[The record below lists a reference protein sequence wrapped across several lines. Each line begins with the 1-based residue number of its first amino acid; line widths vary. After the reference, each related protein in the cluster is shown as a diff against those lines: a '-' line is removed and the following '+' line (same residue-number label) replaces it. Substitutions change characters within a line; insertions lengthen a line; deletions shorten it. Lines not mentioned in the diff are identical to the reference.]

1 MSSKVVD
8 GVSGAG
14 ARPDRIIRGLL
25 DRLPSALWWA
35 LLELFVLCG
44 FVVTQP
50 LLDVT
55 GKAPDF
61 FLFHRLDRGGIVALA
76 LLVAVAPALLL
87 WVAQVLARVVG
98 GERLRGWVHVAMV
111 AGLLCVLAV
120 EVGKKLLPLRGR
132 RLVVVAAVVAV
143 VATLGYVR
151 WSWLRLWLRYL
162 APAPL
167 VFVLVFGLL
176 SPTSKLILPSH
187 GGTGSVPVR
196 THPGRPLPPVVV
208 VFFDEFP
215 LQALL
220 DSKGEVDG
228 RVYPNFAGFAGDA
241 TWYRNATG
249 LSGWTPY
256 AVPAMLTG
264 RYPSKRRLN
273 AAPVAQVY
281 PDNLFTLFGHYYN
294 LKVSETVTELCP
306 PAKCGQTG
314 SPSGFATVA
323 RETAKLYKDI
333 VWPADTPLD
342 PAAVG
347 GAPGSTAAAPTPQG
361 GAALFRN
368 LGQNQPE
375 RFDRFVRSIS
385 AADRQPTLYFLHVL
399 LPHAPWRYLP
409 DGRTYADPVGRGP
422 VSKAG
427 TWPAATTEVSRQ
439 RQLMQLAYT
448 DSLVGKLIKRL
459 KDQGLYDKSLV
470 LMTADHGSGFSPAVR
485 ARSLGGGNEP
495 TLMWVP
501 LFIKAPHQT
510 GGRVDDRNWEHV
522 DLLPTIAG
530 TAGLSVPWKVDGFS
544 QVGPPKRERTEK
556 WWYETPGERKVRPGP
571 ANWAKVL
578 QGVTDTLVRAHQNGD
593 RGFYQ
598 FGATADW
605 IFRSPTQVGQLTG
618 GQITVKMSEWGRFRT
633 VTPGAPQV
641 PEIVTGQV
649 TSGTPPPGST
659 MVIAVNGRI
668 AGTAHFYPPH
678 EGERPTGF
686 AAMVPDFLFT
696 PGPGQRQIQLY
707 LATRSGDR
715 VTLQPAR
722 LAS

>member
-76 LLVAVAPALLL
+76 VLVAVAPALLL

-176 SPTSKLILPSH
+176 SPTSKLILPSR
-187 GGTGSVPVR
+187 TGATSAVPVR
-196 THPGRPLPPVVV
+196 THPGRPLPPVVMI
-208 VFFDEFP
+208 FFDEFP
-215 LQALL
+215 LRSLL
-220 DSKGEVDG
+220 DSRGEVDG
-228 RVYPNFAGFAGDA
+228 RVYPNFAGFAA
-241 TWYRNATG
+241 HSTWYRNATG
-249 LSGWTPY
+249 VSGWTPN

-264 RYPSKRRLN
+264 RYPDKSRLN

-281 PDNLFTLFGHYYN
+281 PDNLFTLFEHDYN
-294 LKVSETVTELCP
+294 LKAFETISQLCP

-314 SPSGFATVA
+314 TRSGFATVA

-333 VWPADTPLD
+333 VWPADIPVD
-342 PAAVG
+342 PAAG
-347 GAPGSTAAAPTPQG
+347 GDNPLLTADARKKGPTV
-361 GAALFRN
+361 LFRN
-368 LGQNQPE
+368 LKQDQLA
-375 RFDRFVRSIS
+375 RVDRFVSSIS

-399 LPHAPWRYLP
+399 LPHAPWKYLP
-409 DGRTYADPVGRGP
+409 DGRVYNAGSLGSPV
-422 VSKAG
+422 VAG
-427 TWPAATTEVSRQ
+427 SIWPTALD
-439 RQLMQLAYT
+439 QLNQKRHLLQLAYT
-448 DSLVGKLIKRL
+448 DKVIGGVIQRL
-459 KDQGLYDKSLV
+459 KDQGLYDRSLV
-470 LMTADHGSGFSPAVR
+470 LMTADHGEGFTPGDR
-485 ARSLGGGNEP
+485 TRTLGPKNAAD
-495 TLMWVP
+495 LMWVP

-522 DLLPTIAG
+522 DLLPTVADIAG
-530 TAGLSVPWKVDGFS
+530 LRIPWKVDGFS
-544 QVGPPKRERTEK
+544 QVGPPRRQRTEK
-556 WWYETPGERKVRPGP
+556 WWYNHPGARLVRPGP
-571 ANWAKVL
+571 PNWAKVL
-578 QGVTDTLVRAHQNGD
+578 HGVTDTLIRAHQNGD

-605 IFRSPTQVGQLTG
+605 VYRSPRQIGTVGGTPV
-618 GQITVKMSEWGRFRT
+618 TVRIRDWELFRT
-633 VTPGAPQV
+633 LDPRAPAV
-641 PEIVTGQV
+641 PSMVVGEVV
-649 TSGTPPPGST
+649 SGTPPAGST
-659 MVIAVNGRI
+659 MVVAVNGRI
-668 AGTAHFYPPH
+668 GATSGFYPARA
-678 EGERPTGF
+678 GQSAASF
-686 AAMVPDFLFT
+686 AALLPNSLFRA
-696 PGPGQRQIQLY
+696 GPGQPQIQLY
-707 LATRSGDR
+707 LATRSGGADR
-715 VTLQPAR
+715 FQPVTV
-722 LAS
+722 SG

>member
-61 FLFHRLDRGGIVALA
+61 FLFPRLDRGGIVTLA

-111 AGLLCVLAV
+111 A
-120 EVGKKLLPLRGR
+120 
-132 RLVVVAAVVAV
+132 
-143 VATLGYVR
+143 
-151 WSWLRLWLRYL
+151 
-162 APAPL
+162 
-167 VFVLVFGLL
+167 GLL

-347 GAPGSTAAAPTPQG
+347 GAPGSTAAATPQG

-375 RFDRFVRSIS
+375 RFDRFVSSIS

-409 DGRTYADPVGRGP
+409 DGRVYN
-422 VSKAG
+422 AG
-427 TWPAATTEVSRQ
+427 
-439 RQLMQLAYT
+439 
-448 DSLVGKLIKRL
+448 
-459 KDQGLYDKSLV
+459 
-470 LMTADHGSGFSPAVR
+470 
-485 ARSLGGGNEP
+485 SLG
-495 TLMWVP
+495 
-501 LFIKAPHQT
+501 
-510 GGRVDDRNWEHV
+510 
-522 DLLPTIAG
+522 
-530 TAGLSVPWKVDGFS
+530 
-544 QVGPPKRERTEK
+544 
-556 WWYETPGERKVRPGP
+556 
-571 ANWAKVL
+571 
-578 QGVTDTLVRAHQNGD
+578 
-593 RGFYQ
+593 
-598 FGATADW
+598 
-605 IFRSPTQVGQLTG
+605 SPV
-618 GQITVKMSEWGRFRT
+618 V
-633 VTPGAPQV
+633 A
-641 PEIVTGQV
+641 
-649 TSGTPPPGST
+649 
-659 MVIAVNGRI
+659 
-668 AGTAHFYPPH
+668 
-678 EGERPTGF
+678 
-686 AAMVPDFLFT
+686 
-696 PGPGQRQIQLY
+696 
-707 LATRSGDR
+707 
-715 VTLQPAR
+715 
-722 LAS
+722 

>member
-87 WVAQVLARVVG
+87 WVVQVLARVVG
-98 GERLRGWVHVAMV
+98 GERLRGWVHVVMV

-132 RLVVVAAVVAV
+132 RLVVVAVVVAV

-176 SPTSKLILPSH
+176 SPTSKLILPSR
-187 GGTGSVPVR
+187 TGATSAVPVR
-196 THPGRPLPPVVV
+196 THPGRPLPPVVM

-215 LQALL
+215 LRSLL
-220 DSKGEVDG
+220 DSRGEVDG
-228 RVYPNFAGFAGDA
+228 RVYPNFAGFAA
-241 TWYRNATG
+241 HSTWYRNATG
-249 LSGWTPY
+249 LSGWTPN

-264 RYPSKRRLN
+264 RYPDKSRLN

-281 PDNLFTLFGHYYN
+281 PDNLFTLFGQYYN
-294 LKVSETVTELCP
+294 LKVFETVTQLCP
-306 PAKCGQTG
+306 PASCGQNATL
-314 SPSGFATVA
+314 SGFGSVVK
-323 RETAKLYKDI
+323 ETARLYGNIASPVDVPVDVSSI
-333 VWPADTPLD
+333 
-342 PAAVG
+342 G
-347 GAPGSTAAAPTPQG
+347 GGPGAAASSPK
-361 GAALFRN
+361 GAMALFGN
-368 LGQNQPE
+368 LNQDQPKRFE
-375 RFDRFVRSIS
+375 RFLSSIS
-385 AADRQPTLYFLHVL
+385 ASDPQPAMYCLHVL
-399 LPHAPWRYLP
+399 LPHSPWKYLP
-409 DGRTYADPVGRGP
+409 DGRTYADPIGKDARR
-422 VSKAG
+422 KAG
-427 TWPAATTEVSRQ
+427 TWPDALNQVSHE
-439 RQLMQLAYT
+439 RQLIQLAYT
-448 DSLVGKLIKRL
+448 DRLVGKLIDRL
-459 KDQGLYDKSLV
+459 RDQGLYDRSLV
-470 LMTADHGSGFSPAVR
+470 LMTADHGAGFSSTAR

-501 LFIKAPHQT
+501 MLIKTPDQT
-510 GGRVDDRNWEHV
+510 RGRVDDRNWEHV
-522 DLLPTIAG
+522 DLLPTVADL
-530 TAGLSVPWKVDGFS
+530 AGLSVPWKVDGFS
-544 QVGPPKRERTEK
+544 QVGEPRRQRTEK
-556 WWYETPGERKVRPGP
+556 WWYDTPGRRSVLPGP

-578 QGVTDTLVRAHQNGD
+578 RGVTDTLVRAHQHGE

-598 FGATADW
+598 FGPDAEW
-605 IFRSPTQVGQLTG
+605 VYRSPREIGRVTG
-618 GQITVKMSEWGRFRT
+618 AAVTVRMSDWDRFET
-633 VTPGAPQV
+633 VAPGADQPPV
-641 PEIVTGQV
+641 LVAGQV
-649 TSGTPPPGST
+649 TSGTPPAGSV
-659 MVIAVNGRI
+659 MVVAVNGKI
-668 AGTAHFYPPH
+668 GGTAQFYPAK
-678 EGERPTGF
+678 EGEPPTGF

-696 PGPGQRQIQLY
+696 KGPGQRQVQAY
-707 LATRSGDR
+707 LATRSAGR
-715 VTLQPAR
+715 VTLQPVTVAD
-722 LAS
+722 

>member
-1 MSSKVVD
+1 
-8 GVSGAG
+8 
-14 ARPDRIIRGLL
+14 
-25 DRLPSALWWA
+25 
-35 LLELFVLCG
+35 
-44 FVVTQP
+44 
-50 LLDVT
+50 
-55 GKAPDF
+55 
-61 FLFHRLDRGGIVALA
+61 
-76 LLVAVAPALLL
+76 
-87 WVAQVLARVVG
+87 
-98 GERLRGWVHVAMV
+98 
-111 AGLLCVLAV
+111 
-120 EVGKKLLPLRGR
+120 
-132 RLVVVAAVVAV
+132 
-143 VATLGYVR
+143 
-151 WSWLRLWLRYL
+151 
-162 APAPL
+162 
-167 VFVLVFGLL
+167 
-176 SPTSKLILPSH
+176 
-187 GGTGSVPVR
+187 
-196 THPGRPLPPVVV
+196 VVV

-220 DSKGEVDG
+220 DSRGEVDG

-249 LSGWTPY
+249 VSGWTPR

-264 RYPSKRRLN
+264 RYPSKGQMN

-347 GAPGSTAAAPTPQG
+347 GAPGSTAAATPQG

-375 RFDRFVRSIS
+375 RFDRFVSSIS

-501 LFIKAPHQT
+501 LFIKAPHQAS
-510 GGRVDDRNWEHV
+510 GRVDDRNWEHV

-556 WWYETPGERKVRPGP
+556 WWYETPGERLVRPGP
-571 ANWAKVL
+571 PNWAKVL
-578 QGVTDTLVRAHQNGD
+578 HGVTDTLVRAHQNGD

-598 FGATADW
+598 FGVNADW

-618 GQITVKMSEWGRFRT
+618 GRITVKMSEWGRFRT

-686 AAMVPDFLFT
+686 EAMVPDFLFT

>member
-8 GVSGAG
+8 RASGAQR
-14 ARPDRIIRGLL
+14 RPGGLVGGLL
-25 DRLPSALWWA
+25 GRLSGALWWA

-61 FLFHRLDRGGIVALA
+61 FLFHRLGRGGIVALA
-76 LLVAVAPALLL
+76 LLIAVAPAVGLWLVQVGVGVVAGARVRRVVQVVMVTGLL
-87 WVAQVLARVVG
+87 WLLA
-98 GERLRGWVHVAMV
+98 L
-111 AGLLCVLAV
+111 

-132 RLVVVAAVVAV
+132 RLVVAALLVGVVAGV
-143 VATLGYVR
+143 GYVR
-151 WSWLRLWLRYL
+151 WSGVRLWLRYL

-176 SPTSKLILPSH
+176 SPTSKLILPSRAGA
-187 GGTGSVPVR
+187 GGAVPVR
-196 THPGRPLPPVVV
+196 TGGGPLPPVVV

-215 LQALL
+215 LQSLL
-220 DSKGEVDG
+220 DSRGVVDG
-228 RVYPNFAGFAGDA
+228 RVYPSFAGFAAGS
-241 TWYRNATG
+241 TWFRNATG
-249 LSGWTPY
+249 VSGWTPY

-264 RYPSKRRLN
+264 RYPDRSRRN

-281 PDNLFTLFGHYYN
+281 PDNLFTMFGHYYN

-314 SPSGFATVA
+314 SPSGFGTVA
-323 RETAKLYKDI
+323 KETAKLYKDI
-333 VWPADTPLD
+333 IWPADTPVD
-342 PAAVG
+342 PAALG
-347 GAPGSTAAAPTPQG
+347 GAPGSTAGATPQG
-361 GAALFRN
+361 GATLFRN
-368 LGQNQPE
+368 LGQNQPQRFE
-375 RFDRFVRSIS
+375 RFVNSIS
-385 AADRQPTLYFLHVL
+385 AADPQPTLYFLHVL

-409 DGRTYADPVGRGP
+409 DGRTYSDPVGRGP
-422 VSKAG
+422 VTKAG
-427 TWPAATTEVSRQ
+427 TWPAATTEVSHQ

-459 KDQGLYDKSLV
+459 KDQGLYDRSLV
-470 LMTADHGSGFSPAVR
+470 LMTADHGAGFSSSAR
-485 ARSLGGGNEP
+485 ARALGGGNEP

-510 GGRVDDRNWEHV
+510 RGRVDDRNWEHV
-522 DLLPTIAG
+522 DLLPTIADI
-530 TAGLSVPWKVDGFS
+530 AGLSVPWKVDGFS
-544 QVGPPKRERTEK
+544 EVGAPKRERTDK
-556 WWYETPGERKVRPGP
+556 WWYESPGERKVRPGP
-571 ANWAKVL
+571 PNWAKVL
-578 QGVTDTLVRAHQNGD
+578 HGVTDTLVRAHQNGD
-593 RGFYQ
+593 KGFYQ
-598 FGATADW
+598 FGVNADW
-605 IFRSPTQVGQLTG
+605 VYKSPRQVGQVTG
-618 GQITVKMSEWGRFRT
+618 GQIAVKMSEWGRFRT

-641 PEIVTGQV
+641 PEIVAGQM
-649 TSGTPPPGST
+649 TSGTPPPGSM

-668 AGTAHFYPPH
+668 AGTANFYPPH

-696 PGPGQRQIQLY
+696 PGPGQRQIQVY